1 MKWYFSLMVVFVF
14 MVCLTL
20 ASEYDVPADKLHK
33 KADSLSL
40 VPISTATSGGLVLWD
55 LTHGVYLDYE
65 PSGRYSSLVTLLHGL
80 GFSVQT
86 TSSGLGSVDLSDY
99 DILVICLESA
109 WDEAYT
115 VGEVAAIKTF
125 VQEGGGLLIMGEN
138 TSGPNG
144 NINPVANA
152 FGAACG
158 VSFIW
163 PFDLYITD
171 LSTHPLF
178 LKVSEIYY
186 RSAGEITVQSPS
198 EIVANYDDFGV
209 ASVAEID
216 AGKVVVLGDSNCW
229 DNTYINN
236 TDNQLFAENTFK
248 WLAAKKTLP
257 VTIDIKPQSCEN
269 PVNVKSKGVLPV
281 AILGTEDFDVSSID
295 PSTIRISRPGES
307 AGASPIRWSI
317 EDVSMPFDGDP
328 CECHEAKKDGHA
340 DLMLKFRTEE
350 VVALLELRSYSGKTV
365 PVIISGSLKRD
376 RGGNAI
382 EGQDCLKILK
392 KRK

>member
-1 MKWYFSLMVVFVF
+1 MASF
-14 MVCLTL
+14 TL
-20 ASEYDVPADKLHK
+20 ASDYDVPADKLHK
-33 KADSLSL
+33 KSQSQTL
-40 VPISTATSGGLVLWD
+40 VPVSSASTGGSVLWD

-86 TSSGLGSVDLSDY
+86 TSSGLQNVDLSDF

-109 WDEAYT
+109 WFEAYT
-115 VGEVAAIKTF
+115 AGEVSAIKTF

-152 FGAACG
+152 FGATCG

-163 PFDLYITD
+163 PFDLHITD
-171 LSTHPLF
+171 LSTHPIF
-178 LKVSEIYY
+178 LKVSEIYF

-198 EIVANYDDFGV
+198 ELVANYDDFGV
-209 ASVAEID
+209 ASAAEID
-216 AGKVVVLGDSNCW
+216 DGKVVVLGDSNCW
-229 DNTYINN
+229 DNMYINN

-248 WLAAKKTLP
+248 WLVTRKTLP
-257 VTIDIKPQSCEN
+257 VTIDIKPRSCEN

-281 AILGTEDFDVSSID
+281 AIIGTEDFDVSTID
-295 PSTIRISRPGES
+295 PSTIRICLGSDIGV
-307 AGASPIRWSI
+307 SPTRWSM
-317 EDVSMPFDGDP
+317 EDVSMPFEGDP
-328 CECHEAKKDGHA
+328 CECHEAKKDGHN
-340 DLMLKFRTEE
+340 DLMLKFPTQE
-350 VVALLELRSYSGKTV
+350 VVGRLALRSYSGQTV
-365 PVIISGSLKRD
+365 PIIISGSLKRD
-376 RGGNAI
+376 RGGNSI

-392 KRK
+392 KGK